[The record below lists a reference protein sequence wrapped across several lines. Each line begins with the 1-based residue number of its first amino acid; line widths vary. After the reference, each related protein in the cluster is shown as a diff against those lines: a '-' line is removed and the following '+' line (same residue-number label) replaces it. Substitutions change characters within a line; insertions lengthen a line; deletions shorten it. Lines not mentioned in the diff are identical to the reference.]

1 MSETAIA
8 LEGIGVTFE
17 RKGKKVAALT
27 DVDLEIAAGEV
38 FAVIGFSGAGKS
50 TLVRLIN
57 GLEKPTAGTITV
69 EGQDLNALSA
79 KEIRALRAQVG
90 MVFQQFNLLSSRT
103 VYGNI
108 AYPLEVA
115 GWSKDQQRERV
126 TELLH
131 FVGLT
136 EKAWSYPEELSGGQK
151 QRVGIARALATNPR
165 ILLADES
172 TSALDPDTTREVL
185 SLLRRVNEEFGIT
198 IVVITHEMDVVR
210 TLADRVAVLEA
221 GRLVETGSV
230 RQIFTDPQAGA
241 TRRLIGAGTDE
252 VPDALDLAG
261 VADDAGTA
269 DGAHGVEQPGR
280 RLVTVYADTTR
291 GLAGALAG
299 AERAGVHAEIVHGG
313 VTALKNASL
322 ATFTLSLA
330 GDTAQV
336 DQVVET
342 LRALGRVE
350 EAA

>member
-1 MSETAIA
+1 MTETAIA

-17 RKGKKVAALT
+17 RKGTRVDALT
-27 DVDLEIAAGEV
+27 DIDLEIAAGEV

-57 GLEKPTAGTITV
+57 GLETPTAGTITV
-69 EGQDLNALSA
+69 DGQNLNALSP
-79 KEIRALRAQVG
+79 KQIRALRAQVG

-115 GWSKDQQRERV
+115 GWSKDKQRERI

-136 EKAWSYPEELSGGQK
+136 AKAWSYPEELSGGQK

-185 SLLRRVNEEFGIT
+185 ALLRRVNEEFGIT

-221 GRLVETGSV
+221 GRLVETGTV

-241 TRRLIGAGTDE
+241 TRRLIGAGSDE
-252 VPDALDLAG
+252 VPDALDLATAG
-261 VADDAGTA
+261 AVANR
-269 DGAHGVEQPGR
+269 PGS
-280 RLVTVYADTTR
+280 RLVTVHADSTT

-299 AERAGVHAEIVHGG
+299 AERAGVDAEIVHGG
-313 VTALKNASL
+313 ITALKNESL

-330 GDTAQV
+330 GPTEQV
-336 DQVVET
+336 DQVVAS
-342 LRALGRVE
+342 LRLLGRVE